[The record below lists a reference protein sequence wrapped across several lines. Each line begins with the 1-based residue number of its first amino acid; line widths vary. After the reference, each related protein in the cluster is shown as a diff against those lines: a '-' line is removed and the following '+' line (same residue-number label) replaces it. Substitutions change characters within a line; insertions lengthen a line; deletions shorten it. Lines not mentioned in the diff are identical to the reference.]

1 VYLGEGG
8 LDQDKIYVS
17 PAAVHQDSGLAPLV
31 ALGIDYIVL
40 KRFERPDPALAGLE
54 AVLTRDARRL
64 VSFDP
69 YRAGATPEQRS
80 TVRPFVHG
88 TDTRLHPALERPGPT
103 IEVWA
108 IR

>member
-8 LDQDKIYVS
+8 LDQDKIYIS
-17 PAAVHQDSGLAPLV
+17 PAAIHPGSGLAPLG
-31 ALGIDYIVL
+31 ALGIEYVVL

-54 AVLTRDARRL
+54 AALARDARRL
-64 VSFDP
+64 VTFDP
-69 YRAGATPEQRS
+69 YVTGVTPEQRS

-88 TDTRLHPALERPGPT
+88 PDVQLHPALERPGPT
-103 IEVWA
+103 IEIWA